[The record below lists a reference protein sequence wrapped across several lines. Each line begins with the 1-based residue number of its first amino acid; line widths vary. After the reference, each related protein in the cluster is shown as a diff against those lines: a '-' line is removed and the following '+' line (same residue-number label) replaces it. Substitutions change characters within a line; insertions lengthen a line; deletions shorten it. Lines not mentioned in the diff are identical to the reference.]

1 MSNTESDP
9 DIIAEDPRLDGLKDR
24 HDAAHSVEEE
34 RARPAAKDRHLED
47 NGTLLGDR
55 EACGE
60 RKKNG
65 EVHEWVHDREEC
77 A

>member
-9 DIIAEDPRLDGLKDR
+9 DIIAGGSLIDGLMTATTQPIWSRRNGPACRK
-24 HDAAHSVEEE
+24 
-34 RARPAAKDRHLED
+34 RPSPED

-60 RKKNG
+60 RKKMERFN
-65 EVHEWVHDREEC
+65 EWVHDREEC